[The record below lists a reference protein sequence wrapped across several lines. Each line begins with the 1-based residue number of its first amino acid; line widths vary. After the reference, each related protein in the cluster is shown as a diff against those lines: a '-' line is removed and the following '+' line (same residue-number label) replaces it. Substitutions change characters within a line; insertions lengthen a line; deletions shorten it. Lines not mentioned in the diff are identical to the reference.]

1 MSLVDQKVDALYGYF
16 IEMGVPADSEFLNT
30 LSAAT
35 GAEDSHQV
43 AKRMQAVLDIL
54 DGTRLAEDNT
64 VTENRSIDQV
74 VDDMEKSFGDAHRDL
89 QTFVLSLKQSGM
101 DFQNAEAQ
109 VKALE
114 NVILNLQKS
123 LQAAG

>member
-1 MSLVDQKVDALYGYF
+1 MKITKERLKEIIKEEIALN
-16 IEMGVPADSEFLNT
+16 D
-30 LSAAT
+30 
-35 GAEDSHQV
+35 
-43 AKRMQAVLDIL
+43 
-54 DGTRLAEDNT
+54 EDNT
-64 VTENRSIDQV
+64 VTENRSINQI
-74 VDDMEKSFGDAHRDL
+74 VDDMEKSFGDAHKDL

>member
-1 MSLVDQKVDALYGYF
+1 MKITKEILKQIIKEELALSG
-16 IEMGVPADSEFLNT
+16 
-30 LSAAT
+30 
-35 GAEDSHQV
+35 
-43 AKRMQAVLDIL
+43 K
-54 DGTRLAEDNT
+54 DNT
-64 VTENRSIDQV
+64 VTESRGIDEII
-74 VDDMEKSFGDAHRDL
+74 DDMEKSFGDAHRDL

-101 DFQNAEAQ
+101 DFRNAEAQ